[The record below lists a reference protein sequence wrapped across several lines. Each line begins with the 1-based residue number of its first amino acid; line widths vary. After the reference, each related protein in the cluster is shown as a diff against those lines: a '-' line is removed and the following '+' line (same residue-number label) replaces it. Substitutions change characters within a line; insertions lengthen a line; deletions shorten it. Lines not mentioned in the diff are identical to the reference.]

1 MAITAAFGLDMKQF
15 DALNAFVN
23 SLLDEVVYVELPPG
37 RTKPGFVLRL
47 LRALYGL
54 RRSPRLWQLELT
66 NTLCKL
72 GLKPVNEEP
81 CLFTGHGIILLV
93 YVDDLLLVYHSER
106 TREAENLAVA
116 LQAHYE
122 L

>member
-66 NTLCKL
+66 NTLA
-72 GLKPVNEEP
+72 NW
-81 CLFTGHGIILLV
+81 
-93 YVDDLLLVYHSER
+93 D
-106 TREAENLAVA
+106 
-116 LQAHYE
+116 
-122 L
+122 